1 MSENNAARVQDFF
14 QKDLPKRMQGR
25 PELVEQVGAIYQ
37 FVVTGAQISH
47 WRVDLTV
54 PGGSIERT
62 EQAAPCSIAMAEA
75 DLVDLIEGRL
85 NPQIAF
91 MSGKLQI
98 SGDIGSALKLS
109 MLFH

>member
-1 MSENNAARVQDFF
+1 MPQNNATRVQDFF
-14 QKDLPKRMQGR
+14 QKELPKRMQAR
-25 PELVEQVGAIYQ
+25 SELVEQVGAVYQ
-37 FVVTGAQISH
+37 FVVTGEKTSH

-54 PGGSIERT
+54 PGGKVEAS
-62 EQAAPCSIAMAEA
+62 EQKAPCAIAMNEA

-98 SGDIGSALKLS
+98 SGDMGSALKLS